1 MKKYLFGLIFVTT
14 LWADNI
20 GGEASIGFYH
30 HSLEGSSSYN
40 SRHVVDLSNTLN
52 LESSQDIFLNL
63 YIEHPL
69 PLFPNVKIGYNTLS
83 DDSSARVKDVSWGDL
98 NNYTGNVQSSVSLSY
113 TDVTLY
119 YELLDN
125 WTEIDAG
132 FTFRSLEGDMSLTTP
147 STSDAISYSQ
157 LIPMLYGK
165 ARFNIPASDIS
176 FQVEANV
183 VSFSGLTSYDYA
195 LSARYSFLMGVG
207 LEAGYKTFYLESD
220 DLADNFKTDMD
231 FSGPY
236 LLAIWDF

>member
-1 MKKYLFGLIFVTT
+1 MS
-14 LWADNI
+14 
-20 GGEASIGFYH
+20 GERTRTG
-30 HSLEGSSSYN
+30 
-40 SRHVVDLSNTLN
+40 
-52 LESSQDIFLNL
+52 
-63 YIEHPL
+63 
-69 PLFPNVKIGYNTLS
+69 S
-83 DDSSARVKDVSWGDL
+83 DDSSARVKSVSWGEID
-98 NNYTGNVQSSVSLSY
+98 NYTGSVQSSVSLSY

-132 FTFRSLEGDMSLTTP
+132 FTFRSLEGDMSLITP
-147 STSDAISYSQ
+147 STSDDVSYSQ

-165 ARFNIPASDIS
+165 ARFNIPASDLS
-176 FQVEANV
+176 LQAEVNV

-220 DLADNFKTDMD
+220 DLTDNFKTDMD